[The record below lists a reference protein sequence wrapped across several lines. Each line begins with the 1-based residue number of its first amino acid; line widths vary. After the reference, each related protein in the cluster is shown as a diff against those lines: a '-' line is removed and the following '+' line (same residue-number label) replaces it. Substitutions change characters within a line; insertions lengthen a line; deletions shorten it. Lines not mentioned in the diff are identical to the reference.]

1 MQPSDLHYEKAEPVP
16 GWDKSLWPE
25 RGRWRLNVR
34 LARWSDLVTAL
45 LTALMVLA
53 LGGWITVVSLTELDL
68 IVVPDFLAYRPRRAN
83 PWVLLAGGGVFA
95 LMATA
100 WIVAILATMT
110 AKAWQAARNLH
121 PFASPDPDYRDIDF
135 RKRHER

>member
-68 IVVPDFLAYRPRRAN
+68 IVVPDFLAYRPRRAPLGSTRRRRRLRTYGN
-83 PWVLLAGGGVFA
+83 SLDCCHTGDDDREGVAGGAESASVR
-95 LMATA
+95 
-100 WIVAILATMT
+100 VARSGL
-110 AKAWQAARNLH
+110 
-121 PFASPDPDYRDIDF
+121 S
-135 RKRHER
+135 RHRFS